1 MPATRRCRITNT
13 IAFETDGCRPWA
25 AFVSGVLD
33 AFGDFWIF
41 AAHTVRYSPLT
52 LLRRRDLQRF
62 LPQCHAIGTLSVPVI
77 LITGVFVG
85 MVLAIQA
92 IEQFMSVGLAD
103 RMGVI
108 VSLSVVRELGPVL
121 AGVMLAGRVGG
132 ALAAELGTMN
142 VTEQLDAL
150 RSMGTDPIRVLV
162 APRFLA
168 CVLLTPVLTLYCDL
182 MGVCGGWLICVPI
195 FDIPN
200 DVYWDYTAAALES
213 MGRRLRPAQER
224 VLRGLHRPDLLLQRL
239 QLQARRRRRRQG
251 LHRIVRR
258 RLRRDPDSRL
268 LPGLRLKGMY
278 ESIWGFKSVF

>member
-1 MPATRRCRITNT
+1 MSATDSFAPATGPAPN
-13 IAFETDGCRPWA
+13 GWLA
-25 AFVSGVLD
+25 ALGRSAIL
-33 AFGDFWIF
+33 ALASFGDFWMF
-41 AAHTVRYSPLT
+41 SGRTVRYSPAT
-52 LLRRRDLQRF
+52 LLRHRDMQRF
-62 LPQCHAIGTLSVPVI
+62 LPQCYAIGTLSVPVI
-77 LITGVFVG
+77 LITGAFVG

-162 APRFLA
+162 SPRFAA
-168 CVLLTPVLTLYCDL
+168 CVMLTPVLTLYCDL
-182 MGVCGGWLICVPI
+182 MGVAGGWFICVPI
-195 FDIPN
+195 FDIGN
-200 DVYWDYTAAALES
+200 DVYWDYTAAALEKWDILS
-213 MGRRLRPAQER
+213 
-224 VLRGLHRPDLLLQRL
+224 GLLKSVFFG
-239 QLQARRRRRRQG
+239 ASIG
-251 LHRIVRR
+251 LV
-258 RLRRDPDSRL
+258 SCYKGFNCK
-268 LPGLRLKGMY
+268 PGAEGVGKACTESFVTGFVVILILDFFLAFGLKGLY